1 MVGKGGNVG
10 LGIFGGS
17 DGRGG
22 NWRSWRAARAT
33 LMPEKTK
40 AKEKAM
46 MKNLK
51 EAITSR
57 FYCNSKFMKSFEC
70 GKQDLPWI
78 YIEKKNFF

>member
-10 LGIFGGS
+10 LGIFGGT
-17 DGRGG
+17 DGSGG

-57 FYCNSKFMKSFEC
+57 FYCNSKFM
-70 GKQDLPWI
+70 
-78 YIEKKNFF
+78 